1 MLIDKSKMYIFE
13 LSLIFFWIYHMKVF
27 LNKNTFSLL
36 FSALLF
42 SLSVS
47 ATYFPDNQ
55 SWIKSSPEEEGVST
69 EKVNKLLDLSFS
81 DDATQ
86 AVVVVKN
93 GKIISEKY
101 ADGYDIDSHGTSW
114 SMAKSY
120 YAALVGISIDRGEIK
135 SLDERVSS
143 YLDYFND
150 ERSDITIRDLLD
162 MSSGLDFPSHEHEKM
177 FFQTDH
183 LAYAKEVGVE
193 KDAGIK
199 FEYNNVNSMLIGD
212 ILFQATGKK
221 ADLLFIERILKP
233 LQIDDYKLWKDEM
246 GNVMTYCCVDMSARD
261 YSKIGLLFSRNGV
274 WNDEQLISKKFI
286 DETFRV
292 VWETPSRFTDY
303 KRYYS
308 LHWWV
313 SKYDEESKI
322 FNTSGKFGQYT
333 FVDRENDIV
342 VTRISKYSQQDSGD
356 TQKWGLMK
364 YFRWV
369 GIENAIAVGRKLI
382 EYGSIKPGSD
392 VITPFTEEEGES
404 NEFYI
409 KYPEIIDAIAD
420 LSRS

>member
-1 MLIDKSKMYIFE
+1 MNI
-13 LSLIFFWIYHMKVF
+13 
-27 LNKNTFSLL
+27 FSLL

-47 ATYFPDNQ
+47 ATYFPDDQ
-55 SWIKSSPEEEGVST
+55 SWIKSSPEEEGVSS

-342 VTRISKYSQQDSGD
+342 VTRISKYSQQDSGS

>member
-1 MLIDKSKMYIFE
+1 MIDKLKMYIFN
-13 LSLIFFWIYHMKVF
+13 LSLIFLDNHMKVF
-27 LNKNTFSLL
+27 LNMNTFSLL
-36 FSALLF
+36 FSAILF

-47 ATYFPDNQ
+47 AAYFPDNQ

-69 EKVNKLLDLSFS
+69 EKVNKLIDLSFS

-101 ADGYDIDSHGTSW
+101 ADGYDINSHGTSW

-199 FEYNNVNSMLIGD
+199 FEYNNVNSMLLGD

-233 LQIDDYKLWKDEM
+233 LQISDYKLWKDEM

-342 VTRISKYSQQDSGD
+342 VTRISKYSQLDSGS

-392 VITPFTEEEGES
+392 VVTPFTEEEGES
-404 NEFYI
+404 YEFYI

>member
-1 MLIDKSKMYIFE
+1 
-13 LSLIFFWIYHMKVF
+13 MKVF
-27 LNKNTFSLL
+27 LNKNIFSLL

-81 DDATQ
+81 DHATQ

-212 ILFQATGKK
+212 ILLQATGKK

>member
-1 MLIDKSKMYIFE
+1 MIDKLKMYIFN
-13 LSLIFFWIYHMKVF
+13 LSLIFLDNHMKVF
-27 LNKNTFSLL
+27 LNMNTFSLL
-36 FSALLF
+36 FSAILF

-47 ATYFPDNQ
+47 AAYFPDNQ
-55 SWIKSSPEEEGVST
+55 SWNKSSPEEEGVST
-69 EKVNKLLDLSFS
+69 EKVNKLIDLSFS

-101 ADGYDIDSHGTSW
+101 ADGYDINSHGTSW

-120 YAALVGISIDRGEIK
+120 YAALVGISIDKGEIK
-135 SLDERVSS
+135 SLDERVSN

-150 ERSDITIRDLLD
+150 ARSDITIRDLLD

-199 FEYNNVNSMLIGD
+199 FEYNNVNSMLLGD

-233 LQIDDYKLWKDEM
+233 LQISDYKLWKDEM

-274 WNDEQLISKKFI
+274 WNDEQLIPKKFI

-342 VTRISKYSQQDSGD
+342 VTRISKYSQLDSGS

-392 VITPFTEEEGES
+392 VVTPFTEEEGES
-404 NEFYI
+404 YEFYI

>member
-1 MLIDKSKMYIFE
+1 
-13 LSLIFFWIYHMKVF
+13 MKVF
-27 LNKNTFSLL
+27 LNKNIFSLS

-47 ATYFPDNQ
+47 AAYFPDNQ

-135 SLDERVSS
+135 SLDERVSN

>member
-1 MLIDKSKMYIFE
+1 
-13 LSLIFFWIYHMKVF
+13 MKVF

-135 SLDERVSS
+135 NLDERVAN

-150 ERSDITIRDLLD
+150 ARSDITIRDLLD

>member
-1 MLIDKSKMYIFE
+1 
-13 LSLIFFWIYHMKVF
+13 MKVF
-27 LNKNTFSLL
+27 LNKNIFSLL

-135 SLDERVSS
+135 SLDERVSN
-143 YLDYFND
+143 YLEYFND

>member
-1 MLIDKSKMYIFE
+1 
-13 LSLIFFWIYHMKVF
+13 MKVF
-27 LNKNTFSLL
+27 LNMNAFSLL
-36 FSALLF
+36 FSAILF

-47 ATYFPDNQ
+47 AAYFPDNQ

-69 EKVNKLLDLSFS
+69 EKVNKLIDLSFS

-101 ADGYDIDSHGTSW
+101 ADGYDINSHGTSW

-135 SLDERVSS
+135 SLDERVAN

-150 ERSDITIRDLLD
+150 ARSDITIRDLLD

-221 ADLLFIERILKP
+221 ADLLFIERILQP
-233 LQIDDYKLWKDEM
+233 LQISDYKLWKDEM

-274 WNDEQLISKKFI
+274 WNDEQLIPKKFI

-342 VTRISKYSQQDSGD
+342 VTRISKYSQLDSGS

-392 VITPFTEEEGES
+392 VVTPFTEEEGES
-404 NEFYI
+404 YEFYI

>member
-1 MLIDKSKMYIFE
+1 MYIFN
-13 LSLIFFWIYHMKVF
+13 LSLIFLDNHMKVF
-27 LNKNTFSLL
+27 LNMNTFSLL
-36 FSALLF
+36 FSAILF

-47 ATYFPDNQ
+47 AAYFPDNQ

-69 EKVNKLLDLSFS
+69 EKVNKLIDLSFS

-101 ADGYDIDSHGTSW
+101 ADGYDINSHGTSW

-120 YAALVGISIDRGEIK
+120 YAALVGISIDKGEIK
-135 SLDERVSS
+135 SLDERVSN

-150 ERSDITIRDLLD
+150 ARSDITIRDLLD

-199 FEYNNVNSMLIGD
+199 FEYNNVNSMLLGD

-221 ADLLFIERILKP
+221 ADLLFIERILQP
-233 LQIDDYKLWKDEM
+233 LQISDYKLWKDEM

-274 WNDEQLISKKFI
+274 WNDEQLIPKKFI

-342 VTRISKYSQQDSGD
+342 VTRISKYSQLDSGS

-392 VITPFTEEEGES
+392 VVTPFTEEEGES
-404 NEFYI
+404 YEFYI

>member
-1 MLIDKSKMYIFE
+1 MN
-13 LSLIFFWIYHMKVF
+13 VF
-27 LNKNTFSLL
+27 LNKNIFSLL

-135 SLDERVSS
+135 SLDERVSN